1 MNVKIK
7 ICGIRDEE
15 ALKAAIDAG
24 ADFIGLVF
32 FPRSPRH
39 VDMDTAARLAARA
52 RGRVSVVALTVD
64 ADDALL
70 REIARRVSPDHLQLH
85 GSETPER
92 AYEIS
97 KIVESPIIKAFRIRD
112 ARDLQAAA
120 AWRERM
126 AFPLFDAWV
135 DPERAEGLP
144 GGTGHVFDW
153 SLLEGWEGD
162 FMLAGGL
169 TPENVA
175 EAVRLTGAPMVDV
188 SSGVE
193 KARGVKD
200 PDRIR
205 AFVDAARAVAGG
217 PSGTKKGP

>member
-15 ALKAAIDAG
+15 TLEAVIDAG
-24 ADFIGLVF
+24 ADFFGLVF

-52 RGRVSVVALTVD
+52 RGRIAIVALTVD
-64 ADDALL
+64 ADDSLL
-70 REIARRVSPDHLQLH
+70 REIARRIRPDFLQLH

-92 AYEIS
+92 ASDIS
-97 KIVESPIIKAFRIRD
+97 KIMGSPMIRAFRIRS
-112 ARDLQAAA
+112 AQDLEAVRT
-120 AWRERM
+120 WHGRM

-135 DPERAEGLP
+135 DEARTQGLP
-144 GGTGHVFDW
+144 GGTGHAFDW
-153 SLLEGWEGD
+153 SLLGDRDGD

-169 TPENVA
+169 TPENVGKA
-175 EAVRLTGAPMVDV
+175 IRITGAPMVDV

-200 PDRIR
+200 PERIR
-205 AFVDAARAVAGG
+205 AFIRAARSAA
-217 PSGTKKGP
+217 S

>member
-1 MNVKIK
+1 MSVRVK

-15 ALKAAIDAG
+15 TLETVIDAG
-24 ADFIGLVF
+24 ADFFGLVL
-32 FPRSPRH
+32 FPPSPRH
-39 VDMDTAARLAARA
+39 VDMDAAARLADRA
-52 RGRVSVVALTVD
+52 RGRISIVALTVD
-64 ADDALL
+64 ADDTQLE
-70 REIARRVSPDHLQLH
+70 EIARRIRPDFLQLY
-85 GSETPER
+85 GSETLER
-92 AYEIS
+92 AIHIS
-97 KIVESPIIKAFRIRD
+97 KILESEIIKAFRIRD
-112 ARDLQAAA
+112 ARDLKAAA

-135 DPERAEGLP
+135 DPERAERLP

-205 AFVDAARAVAGG
+205 AFVDAARAAAGG

>member
-1 MNVKIK
+1 MNVRVK

-15 ALKAAIDAG
+15 TLETVIEAG
-24 ADFIGLVF
+24 ADFFGLVF

-52 RGRVSVVALTVD
+52 RGRISIVALTVD

-70 REIARRVSPDHLQLH
+70 HEIARRIRPDFLQLH

-92 AYEIS
+92 AIHIS
-97 KIVESPIIKAFRIRD
+97 KILESTFIKAFRVRS
-112 ARDLQAAA
+112 ARDLETAR
-120 AWRERM
+120 AWREYM

-135 DPERAEGLP
+135 DEKRAQGLP

-153 SLLEGWEGD
+153 SLLKGWDGD

-169 TPENVA
+169 TPENVG
-175 EAVRLTGAPMVDV
+175 EAIRSTGAPMVDV

-193 KARGVKD
+193 STRGVKD
-200 PDRIR
+200 PERIR
-205 AFVDAARAVAGG
+205 AFVEAVRAAG
-217 PSGTKKGP
+217 